1 MLIFRN
7 LLKVLKSPTGLFWTI
22 IWILIIAIPSY
33 LFTDKQTIVF
43 NMWIWIY
50 TFEIVLSFLIAILFG
65 IFLWATIYKIKYF
78 SVKKTWVWVFAWFIG
93 VLVSW
98 CPACSLCLASF
109 FWLAW
114 FLQFFPYWW
123 IELKAISVLLLLF
136 ACYNAL
142 KNLETCNLKLKWV

>member
-7 LLKVLKSPTGLFWTI
+7 LLKVLKSPTGLFWTV
-22 IWILIIAIPSY
+22 IWVLIIAIPSY

-78 SVKKTWVWVFAWFIG
+78 SVKKTWVWVFAWF
-93 VLVSW
+93 
-98 CPACSLCLASF
+98 
-109 FWLAW
+109 
-114 FLQFFPYWW
+114 LQFFPYWW

-142 KNLETCNLKLKWV
+142 KNLETCNLKLKRI

>member
-7 LLKVLKSPTGLFWTI
+7 LLKVLKSPTGLFGTVI
-22 IWILIIAIPSY
+22 GVLIIAIPSY

-43 NMWIWIY
+43 NMGIGIY

-65 IFLWATIYKIKYF
+65 IFLGATIYKIKYF
-78 SVKKTWVWVFAWFIG
+78 SVKKTGVGVFAGFIG
-93 VLVSW
+93 VLVSG
-98 CPACSLCLASF
+98 CPACSLSLASF
-109 FWLAW
+109 FGLAG
-114 FLQFFPYWW
+114 FLQFFPYGG

-142 KNLETCNLKLKWV
+142 KNLETCNLKLKRI